1 MTDAW
6 LLSGLGFAAVFLFM
20 LAGMPISFAMLVVGL
35 AGIAWVNG
43 EGAALGMIGQLP
55 FSSTTSYELS
65 VVPMFILMGVFVTRA
80 GMSQDLYRLC
90 HGLLGHRRGGLAMA
104 TVLACGGFSAVCG
117 SSIATAAT
125 MGKVAMPE
133 MRRYGYADPIAAAS
147 VAAGGTLGILI
158 PPSVIL
164 VLYGIATGTDIGSLF
179 IAGIIPG
186 GVAIALYIAAVWVMA
201 RLSPESMPA
210 APRIAWS
217 ERLRYL
223 GSVGPIVLLFLLI
236 IGGLYFGLFTPTEA
250 AGVGAAGA
258 LGFALWRRALS
269 PEGLLSSLLET
280 VRTTAS
286 LFLVLIGALVF
297 SNFVNLAGLPEA
309 LSALIEQIG
318 LSPLVVIL
326 VILLIYLVL
335 GMFMESLSMILL
347 TVPIFF
353 PIVTAQGFDPVWFG
367 IFAVMVT
374 ELSLITPPVG
384 LNLFV
389 LRGVV
394 ANLSISALYRGILPF
409 VLADL
414 LRLVL
419 LIAFPAMAL
428 FLPSIAVR

>member
-1 MTDAW
+1 MSAW
-6 LLSGLGFAAVFLFM
+6 WVSGLGFLAVFLLMM
-20 LAGMPISFAMLVVGL
+20 LGMPIAFAMLVVGA
-35 AGIAWVNG
+35 AGIWYLLG
-43 EGAALGMIGQLP
+43 EGTAYGLLGQMP
-55 FSSTTSYELS
+55 FNTTMSYELS
-65 VVPMFILMGVFVTRA
+65 VVPMFILMGALISRA

-90 HGLLGHRRGGLAMA
+90 HGFLGHRRGGLAMA
-104 TVLACGGFSAVCG
+104 TVMACGGFSAVCG

-133 MRRYGYADPIAAAS
+133 MRRYGYADGLAAAS

-179 IAGIIPG
+179 IAGIVPG
-186 GVAIALYIAAVWVMA
+186 IVAIGLYIAAVWVVA
-201 RLSPESMPA
+201 RVNPSAAPA
-210 APRIAWS
+210 APRVPWG
-217 ERLRYL
+217 ERLRAA

-236 IGGLYFGLFTPTEA
+236 IGGLYFGIFTPTEA
-250 AGVGAAGA
+250 AGVGAGGA
-258 LGFALWRRALS
+258 LLFALWR
-269 PEGLLSSLLET
+269 GSLTPGGFLDSLMET

-297 SNFVNLAGLPEA
+297 SNFVNLAGLPNA
-309 LSALIEQIG
+309 LSGLIADMG
-318 LSPLVVIL
+318 LSPLGVIL
-326 VILLIYLVL
+326 AILLIYLIL

-353 PIVTAQGFDPVWFG
+353 PVITAQGFDPVWFG

-389 LRGVV
+389 IRGVIRDV
-394 ANLSISALYRGILPF
+394 SIGTIYRGIAPF
-409 VLADL
+409 VAADVV
-414 LRLVL
+414 RLGL

-428 FLPSIAVR
+428 YLPALAMR